1 MKKYKVTLS
10 REEREELMSIT
21 SKGSHRSQKVLNALI
36 LLNCDEGKFQGHR
49 LKNEEVATVLNI
61 SMRKI
66 DRVKKRFVEE
76 SIETALNGHKG
87 QRIYAKKADGDFE
100 AHLVALSCSE
110 PPSGFARWSL
120 RLLADKAV
128 ELNYVGRI
136 SHETIRRGVKKNEIK
151 PWRKQGWVIPP
162 KQNGDF
168 VANME
173 RVLEVYKRPYDAR
186 FPVVCMD
193 ETPKQLIKETRQMV
207 AAAPGRPVR
216 YDYEYERGG
225 VCNIFLASEPLAGK
239 RFVKITERK
248 TKRDWALFV
257 KEIAQR
263 YKKVEKITL
272 VMDNLS
278 THKPGS
284 LYETFSPEEAKA
296 LWDRFEF
303 VYTPKHGSWLNMAEI
318 ELNVLTGQCLNRRID
333 NISVIRRETDAW
345 QNHRNNLN
353 AKINWQFTTSK
364 ARIKLK
370 RLYPTYEM

>member
-1 MKKYKVTLS
+1 
-10 REEREELMSIT
+10 
-21 SKGSHRSQKVLNALI
+21 
-36 LLNCDEGKFQGHR
+36 
-49 LKNEEVATVLNI
+49 
-61 SMRKI
+61 
-66 DRVKKRFVEE
+66 
-76 SIETALNGHKG
+76 
-87 QRIYAKKADGDFE
+87 
-100 AHLVALSCSE
+100 
-110 PPSGFARWSL
+110 
-120 RLLADKAV
+120 
-128 ELNYVGRI
+128 
-136 SHETIRRGVKKNEIK
+136 
-151 PWRKQGWVIPP
+151 VIPP
-162 KQNGDF
+162 RQNGDF
-168 VANME
+168 VAHME
-173 RVLEVYKRPYDAR
+173 RVLEVYKRPYDVN

-193 ETPKQLIKETRQMV
+193 ETLKQLIKETRQKI
-207 AAAPGRPVR
+207 AAIPGHPVR

-239 RFVKITERK
+239 RLVKITERK

-263 YKKVEKITL
+263 YKNVKKITL

-278 THKPGS
+278 THKAGS

-296 LWDRFEF
+296 LWDRFEL

-318 ELNVLTGQCLNRRID
+318 ELNVLSGQCLNRRID

-353 AKINWQFTTSK
+353 AKINWQFIISK